1 VKGSITY
8 NGHTFDEFIPE
19 RTSSYIDQQDIHL
32 AELTVRETFDFA
44 ACCQGTGHKAG
55 IVPALLSASQLQPY
69 TIQSVDNH
77 NSTNQE
83 ATTVKSSA
91 TTSIRSCCKEGN
103 IAIASQCQG
112 ASTIIM
118 WSHDVAD
125 IAKLQPEST
134 CIL

>member
-1 VKGSITY
+1 MKGSITY

-44 ACCQGTGHKAG
+44 ARCQGTGHKAG
-55 IVPALLSASQLQPY
+55 IVPALLIASQLQPH

-83 ATTVKSSA
+83 ATTVKSST

-103 IAIASQCQG
+103 IAIASQSQG

-118 WSHDVAD
+118 WSYDVAD

-134 CIL
+134 CTL